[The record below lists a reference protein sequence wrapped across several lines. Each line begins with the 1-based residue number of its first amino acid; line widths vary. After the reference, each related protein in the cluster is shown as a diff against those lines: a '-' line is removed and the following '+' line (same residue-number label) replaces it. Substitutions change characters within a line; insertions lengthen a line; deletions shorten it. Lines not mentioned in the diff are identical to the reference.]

1 MNALI
6 QQIANNGTSLDIYG
20 TICTAGTVISACYSL
35 YHGWK
40 IGLKKWRVFVV
51 LPVIVWFMAW
61 FQSFIFPFL
70 RVIQENQFLGIQTA
84 TNSIVRVFVFIPLV
98 CFVLAKVLRTRWSLV
113 CDGVALY
120 PLLRSGISQLA
131 CIFPGCCRGY
141 SCSWGIYNIKVQ
153 ENCFPTQILETVL
166 TLGIFF
172 FLVIRTKRKHY
183 VSDGKLFPLMMVL
196 YGAMRFVCE
205 LLRNNEKIFLGISA
219 VGLHAA
225 FLCVVGLAA
234 LLITKG
240 KRSIEANKEPMANEN
255 KK

>member
-1 MNALI
+1 MNAWI
-6 QQIANNGTSLDIYG
+6 QQIANNGMSLDIYG

-51 LPVIVWFMAW
+51 LPVIVLFMAW

-70 RVIQENQFLGIQTA
+70 RVIQKNHFLGIETA
-84 TNSIVRVFVFIPLV
+84 TNSIVRVFVFVPLV

-141 SCSWGIYNIKVQ
+141 PCSWGVYNIKIQ
-153 ENCFPTQILETVL
+153 ETCFPTPILETVL

-183 VSDGKLFPLMMVL
+183 VSDGTLFPLMMVL

-205 LLRNNEKIFLGISA
+205 LLRDNEKILIGISA
-219 VGLHAA
+219 VGLHAL
-225 FLCVVGLAA
+225 FMCIVGLVA
-234 LLITKG
+234 LRKI
-240 KRSIEANKEPMANEN
+240 KRKHRIVNSKEQNDI
-255 KK
+255 